1 MKELQQPSLWLEIM
15 RDREKVE
22 MEREKQLKCSTSSG
36 SDFESHASEVQFDLD
51 SWKHKPLSFYS
62 RTSQLGEISTKN
74 MPKKPTA
81 VKVDFN
87 VGHLCRVCLISKSI
101 RACCDSK
108 NSEWLFGNSLETH
121 PQELWEVLTQTDS
134 VSILL
139 KTNLLVSFSFHFLWD
154 YKVAWLSSV
163 ELFSKGLSKSPMG
176 GPLSCGVW
184 LLF

>member
-1 MKELQQPSLWLEIM
+1 
-15 RDREKVE
+15 
-22 MEREKQLKCSTSSG
+22 MEHEKQLKCSTSSG

-51 SWKHKPLSFYS
+51 SWKYKPLSLYS

-108 NSEWLFGNSLETH
+108 NSEWLFGNSSETH
-121 PQELWEVLTQTDS
+121 PQELWEVLTQTQTQLAFCS
-134 VSILL
+134 KQTCLFLFLSIFCGITKLHGFLL
-139 KTNLLVSFSFHFLWD
+139 WNSLVKDCPNLQWEGHYPAAFGCCSNKTHL
-154 YKVAWLSSV
+154 Y
-163 ELFSKGLSKSPMG
+163 
-176 GPLSCGVW
+176 
-184 LLF
+184 